1 MQPAPHLPTPCN
13 THTHSHPGIYT
24 GMLINMC
31 TLMRTRACVGFKRSF
46 AAANMLIYFDTNALR
61 YKILYTLTRTQAHA
75 RTNSFVCIAHM
86 LTTHWCAYKFIIIRK
101 PKRNAQI
108 RVEFLKFASSENE
121 IEPIVFHTHTRTL
134 LHTHIHINGHT
145 EPKQSSPLTF
155 FRHFSL

>member
-13 THTHSHPGIYT
+13 IHTHPDIYT
-24 GMLINMC
+24 DMLINMC
-31 TLMRTRACVGFKRSF
+31 TLMRMRACVGFKRSF

-61 YKILYTLTRTQAHA
+61 HKYTLHTNTNTHS

-86 LTTHWCAYKFIIIRK
+86 HTTHWCAYKFIIIRK

-108 RVEFLKFASSENE
+108 KVEFRKFASSKNE
-121 IEPIVFHTHTRTL
+121 IDPIVFHTHRRTL

-145 EPKQSSPLTF
+145 DPKQSSPLTF